1 MFTLR
6 RPQNEEELA
15 SIVREAEA
23 QSAMLHVQGGGTR
36 AGLGRPVNHG
46 VTISTA
52 GLSGVT
58 LYEPSEMVISAL
70 AGTPLRVVEET
81 LAEKGQML
89 PFEPMDHRAIY
100 GTSGEPT
107 IGGVVAANV
116 SGPRRVVVG
125 ACRDHLIGVRF
136 VNGRGEIIRSGG
148 RVMKNVTGLDLVK
161 LQAGAHGSLG
171 ILTEVT
177 FKVLPRPEATATMLF
192 EGLSEA
198 DAVAAMSAALGS
210 PFEVSGAAHL
220 PAGIG
225 AEKSRTLLRFENFA
239 ASIDYRFPA
248 LAEKLKRFGTP
259 RRIERPESEKL
270 WAEIR
275 DCTLLAEPRDTAL
288 WRISIKPSDAPGIA
302 GALRAALPG
311 SRHFLDW
318 GGGLLWLATPATGD
332 AGAAAIR
339 GALARKGHATLTRAP
354 DAIRATVPVF
364 EPEPAPIAALSGRI
378 KASFDPAGLINP
390 GRMHASH

>member
-6 RPQNEEELA
+6 RPRNEDELA
-15 SIVREAEA
+15 EIVREAEA

-36 AGLGRPVNHG
+36 AGLGRPVNNG
-46 VTISTA
+46 VVISTA

-58 LYEPSEMVISAL
+58 LYEPAEMVISAL

-161 LQAGAHGSLG
+161 LQAGAHGTLG

-177 FKVLPRPEATATMLF
+177 FKVLPRPETTATMLF
-192 EGLSEA
+192 KGLSES

-210 PFEVSGAAHL
+210 PFEVSAAAHL

-225 AEKSRTLLRFENFA
+225 ADASRTLLRFENFA

-259 RRIERPESEKL
+259 KRIENAQSETL
-270 WAEIR
+270 WASIR
-275 DCTLLAEPRDTAL
+275 DCTCL
-288 WRISIKPSDAPGIA
+288 PS
-302 GALRAALPG
+302 
-311 SRHFLDW
+311 
-318 GGGLLWLATPATGD
+318 
-332 AGAAAIR
+332 
-339 GALARKGHATLTRAP
+339 
-354 DAIRATVPVF
+354 RATRPC
-364 EPEPAPIAALSGRI
+364 G
-378 KASFDPAGLINP
+378 AS
-390 GRMHASH
+390 R